1 MVLHMSNFTG
11 QVLPE
16 KENTGLIPDT
26 IAIFTYGF
34 IQPEQKLLSRL
45 NNNPTH

>member
-1 MVLHMSNFTG
+1 MVLHMSNFTR

-26 IAIFTYGF
+26 ISIFTYGF
-34 IQPEQKLLSRL
+34 IQPEHKLLSL
-45 NNNPTH
+45 SYMSKD

>member
-26 IAIFTYGF
+26 IVIFTYGF
-34 IQPEQKLLSRL
+34 IQPEQKLLSL
-45 NNNPTH
+45 SYMSKD

>member
-16 KENTGLIPDT
+16 KENTGLIPDM
-26 IAIFTYGF
+26 IAVFTYGF
-34 IQPEQKLLSRL
+34 RQPEQKLMSLSYMSKD
-45 NNNPTH
+45 